1 MKATA
6 REPLHW
12 RAMANDDTTI
22 TIDGPAGSGKTTV
35 AARLAQRLG
44 YRFLDTGAMYRAATL
59 ATIRAGIPDATPPDA
74 ALPEDEVVAAVER
87 AHIDLIE
94 DGAVTLSGVIVGNE
108 IRTDDVTRLVSAVS
122 ALRGVRLLMTG
133 KQREFGVRARP
144 GLVAEGRD
152 MASVVFPRSRH
163 RFYLEASLD
172 VRARRRLEQLRI
184 RHDEAVR
191 AGRPAEPIPSF
202 ETIRAAIE
210 SRDRKDSEREEA
222 PLRKVAGVVVI
233 DTDRLD
239 VEGVVA
245 ALAREIEGERAA

>member
-1 MKATA
+1 
-6 REPLHW
+6 
-12 RAMANDDTTI
+12 MANDDTTI

-44 YRFLDTGAMYRAATL
+44 YRFLDTGAMYRAATV
-59 ATIRAGIPDATPPDA
+59 AVIRAGIPDPRDKKAV
-74 ALPEDEVVAAVER
+74 LPEDEVVAAVER
-87 AHIDLIE
+87 AHIDLLE
-94 DGAVTLSGVIVGNE
+94 DGAVMLSGVVVGNE
-108 IRTDDVTRLVSAVS
+108 IRTDDVTTLVSAVS

-172 VRARRRLEQLRI
+172 VRAERRSRQLRAK
-184 RHDEAVR
+184 HDEAVR
-191 AGRPAEPIPSF
+191 AGRPAEPVPSLDS
-202 ETIRAAIE
+202 IRAAIE
-210 SRDRKDSEREEA
+210 LRDRLDSEREEA
-222 PLRKVAGVVVI
+222 PLRRVAGVVVI

-239 VEGVVA
+239 IEGVVA
-245 ALAREIEGERAA
+245 ALANAIEDERVA